1 MKKKDTAVSSNS
13 LIKVIDEMGMKW
25 MKCELLLLL
34 RVLVLKT
41 MVALAI
47 EDWQAV
53 LVWMERTGPR
63 KEELWSD
70 LVMMGMMEIEKEPA
84 SVELREYHDQHFE
97 FVKEWSDG

>member
-1 MKKKDTAVSSNS
+1 MDTAVSSNS

-25 MKCELLLLL
+25 MKCERLLLL

-41 MVALAI
+41 MVALVI

-53 LVWMERTGPR
+53 LVWMERTGLR

-70 LVMMGMMEIEKEPA
+70 WVKMGMMEIEKEPA
-84 SVELREYHDQHFE
+84 SVELREYHVQHFE
-97 FVKEWSDG
+97 FEREWSDG